1 MFAVLHLPEFALQA
15 ALRADPPA
23 APGGPAALFSAGGKK
38 SLVLAANAAARAAG
52 VTPGLT
58 APQAMAR
65 CPVLAIRAP
74 AAAAEAETGALL
86 LALAHNLAPRV
97 EDTAPG
103 LCTCDLRGLLDP
115 PEPAARA
122 AVTELAG
129 LGLAATAGLARTPL
143 LARYVAHTLA
153 DAAGA
158 AAVRR
163 LAPEAEAAFLAPLTL
178 AVAEPPAELADVC
191 ALWGVRTLGDLLA
204 LPRDEVGRRFGAA
217 GLALWQRAAG
227 GAPRPLRLAALP
239 VEFAARLRFEDG
251 VATLEPLLFGL
262 RRALDRLALELRA
275 AHFVAAALDLAL
287 HLEDG
292 GRHTRTFSLPE
303 PTADPAVL
311 FRALHTHLET
321 LQTAAALTG
330 FDLAVVPARPPV
342 RQAGL
347 FETGL
352 RDPHGFAETLARV
365 SAIVGP
371 GRLGTP
377 QLLDTRRP
385 DAVGLA
391 APAPTV
397 PPPAPPP
404 VHPPYGLPLRR
415 FRPPLLATLEFAAGS
430 RRPTYLFTHRFH
442 GEIADLR
449 GPWRSSGDWWQHDR
463 AWIRCEWDLAL
474 AGGGLYRLLQIDDAY
489 FIEGEY
495 D

>member
-1 MFAVLHLPEFALQA
+1 VA
-15 ALRADPPA
+15 
-23 APGGPAALFSAGGKK
+23 
-38 SLVLAANAAARAAG
+38 
-52 VTPGLT
+52 
-58 APQAMAR
+58 
-65 CPVLAIRAP
+65 
-74 AAAAEAETGALL
+74 
-86 LALAHNLAPRV
+86 
-97 EDTAPG
+97 
-103 LCTCDLRGLLDP
+103 
-115 PEPAARA
+115 
-122 AVTELAG
+122 ELAG

-163 LAPEAEAAFLAPLTL
+163 LAPEAEAAFLAPLPL

-262 RRALDRLALELRA
+262 RRSLDRLALELRA

-474 AGGGLYRLLQIDDAY
+474 AGGGLYRLLQVDDAY